1 MYSVAVD
8 LARKFKTEVVLQFE
22 SYYENLN
29 SSAYSTNINT
39 GSKNSIS
46 TRYPNGDNAMLRNEI
61 YISYNDKIADNTF
74 WNLGARVGNTSL
86 KVLLL
91 IILFFIT
98 IFENRTE

>member
-1 MYSVAVD
+1 
-8 LARKFKTEVVLQFE
+8 
-22 SYYENLN
+22 
-29 SSAYSTNINT
+29 
-39 GSKNSIS
+39 
-46 TRYPNGDNAMLRNEI
+46 MLRNEI

-74 WNLGARVGNTSL
+74 WNLGARVGNTAL

>member
-1 MYSVAVD
+1 
-8 LARKFKTEVVLQFE
+8 
-22 SYYENLN
+22 
-29 SSAYSTNINT
+29 
-39 GSKNSIS
+39 
-46 TRYPNGDNAMLRNEI
+46 MLRNEI

-74 WNLGARVGNTSL
+74 WNLGARVGNTL